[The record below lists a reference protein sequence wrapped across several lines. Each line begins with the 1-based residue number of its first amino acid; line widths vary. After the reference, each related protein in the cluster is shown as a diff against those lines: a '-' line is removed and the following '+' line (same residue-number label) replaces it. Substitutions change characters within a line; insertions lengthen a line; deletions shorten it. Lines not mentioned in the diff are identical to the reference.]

1 MRSSRKRRAALRSQ
15 EFFANLYGLCS
26 EKGALPSVLQLAAL
40 IDEHK
45 DEGSYLTKPPRFVQE
60 VMFGVLAPVGRLLG
74 YKAYYPK
81 YSGLE
86 VPSSDEEAGPPST
99 TKVVARAVP
108 WNCTAGSSGTFRTV
122 SECAFSWK
130 FSCTKLTKCSLARVT
145 SSARD
150 RNAPS
155 LNPTGPG
162 VILSGALAANLLS
175 R

>member
-130 FSCTKLTKCSLARVT
+130 LAARSLPSAVSPASLARRVT
-145 SSARD
+145 GTPP
-150 RNAPS
+150 PS
-155 LNPTGPG
+155 IQPGRGLSLAEPRPPTF
-162 VILSGALAANLLS
+162 
-175 R
+175 